1 MFTIPVKHSIR
12 TKIAIIVFVSTA
24 FTIVFAWLIVNKY
37 VARYYINKTKTEMV
51 STYQSCNVYFN
62 NKKNVFHV
70 VHDDDVT
77 LYNEIQNLNNAAI
90 YVAYP
95 RSYKYLISYNFDDEQ
110 ITNMGKAIKEYDFR
124 QFDFTNK
131 NYRIYDSKDGYYELI
146 GILDSGYLI
155 VIRTS
160 EQNVNESITFA
171 ARLFSSV
178 SAVLLMLEV
187 VFVLIVTNSF
197 SKPIIE
203 MSRVAKQMSKLNFN
217 AKVEVKSNDEI
228 GDLGRSMNELSS
240 KLQYSIS
247 ELKEANLQ
255 LSRDIKKKEELE
267 EMRSEFLSHVSH
279 ELKTPIALIQG
290 YSEGLKEGVI
300 DDKESRDYYCDVI
313 IDEAAKMNALVMR
326 LINLNELEYGNSNMT
341 IDRFDIT
348 SLIRD
353 IINAEQILVKQ
364 SEAKVE
370 FNEEEAYV
378 WADEFMIEDVITN
391 YITNAIHYVKKGGQ
405 IRIWY
410 DKKENDILRVN
421 VFNEGDLIEEKDI
434 NKLFI
439 KFYKADEAR
448 TREYGGSG
456 IGLSIVSAIMHAH
469 NRDFGVYNAENG
481 VVFYFEVDA
490 GDSFDTKLEKK
501 NVVTI

>member
-1 MFTIPVKHSIR
+1 
-12 TKIAIIVFVSTA
+12 
-24 FTIVFAWLIVNKY
+24 
-37 VARYYINKTKTEMV
+37 
-51 STYQSCNVYFN
+51 
-62 NKKNVFHV
+62 
-70 VHDDDVT
+70 
-77 LYNEIQNLNNAAI
+77 
-90 YVAYP
+90 
-95 RSYKYLISYNFDDEQ
+95 
-110 ITNMGKAIKEYDFR
+110 
-124 QFDFTNK
+124 
-131 NYRIYDSKDGYYELI
+131 
-146 GILDSGYLI
+146 
-155 VIRTS
+155 
-160 EQNVNESITFA
+160 
-171 ARLFSSV
+171 
-178 SAVLLMLEV
+178 MLEV

-370 FNEEEAYV
+370 FNEEE
-378 WADEFMIEDVITN
+378 N
-391 YITNAIHYVKKGGQ
+391 
-405 IRIWY
+405 
-410 DKKENDILRVN
+410 
-421 VFNEGDLIEEKDI
+421 
-434 NKLFI
+434 
-439 KFYKADEAR
+439 
-448 TREYGGSG
+448 
-456 IGLSIVSAIMHAH
+456 
-469 NRDFGVYNAENG
+469 
-481 VVFYFEVDA
+481 
-490 GDSFDTKLEKK
+490 
-501 NVVTI
+501 

>member
-1 MFTIPVKHSIR
+1 
-12 TKIAIIVFVSTA
+12 
-24 FTIVFAWLIVNKY
+24 
-37 VARYYINKTKTEMV
+37 
-51 STYQSCNVYFN
+51 
-62 NKKNVFHV
+62 
-70 VHDDDVT
+70 
-77 LYNEIQNLNNAAI
+77 
-90 YVAYP
+90 
-95 RSYKYLISYNFDDEQ
+95 
-110 ITNMGKAIKEYDFR
+110 
-124 QFDFTNK
+124 
-131 NYRIYDSKDGYYELI
+131 
-146 GILDSGYLI
+146 
-155 VIRTS
+155 
-160 EQNVNESITFA
+160 
-171 ARLFSSV
+171 
-178 SAVLLMLEV
+178 
-187 VFVLIVTNSF
+187 
-197 SKPIIE
+197 

-370 FNEEEAYV
+370 FNEDEAYV